1 MKSESG
7 VIIIY
12 FPNRK
17 WAIRC
22 AQPVAMRKFSKPC
35 LGYLLM
41 SYTTCISFLPIASAS
56 SIVAASL

>member
-7 VIIIY
+7 VYITY

-22 AQPVAMRKFSKPC
+22 AQLVAMRKLSKPR
-35 LGYLLM
+35 LGYLL
-41 SYTTCISFLPIASAS
+41 IS
-56 SIVAASL
+56 